1 MHFTVISEES
11 KLSDKD
17 LYRFTFSGNDIV
29 AVEEF
34 DDGRWEAERIERDE
48 TYTREGNVVFKKETE
63 RSGSHV
69 EITRYEDTDG
79 DGVFVEV
86 SETWQSVQAP
96 TLSGND
102 VVALKSG
109 VDAQGGQGADR
120 FVFNGKSSVKVLDF
134 SLSQGDKLV
143 IDTGTGLNSVQDLA
157 RYLVDIRTIEKQA
170 VQIDFGQLGQIT
182 LVGVNAGDLSTS
194 MLDIVS

>member
-143 IDTGTGLNSVQDLA
+143 IDTGTGLSSVQDLA

>member
-1 MHFTVISEES
+1 M
-11 KLSDKD
+11 SDKD
-17 LYRFTFSGNDIV
+17 LYRFTFSGNDVV

-63 RSGSHV
+63 RSGTHV
-69 EITRYEDTDG
+69 EITRYEDADG

-96 TLSGND
+96 SLSGND
-102 VVALKSG
+102 VVVLKSG

-143 IDTGTGLNSVQDLA
+143 IDTGTGLGSVADLA

-182 LVGVNAGDLSTS
+182 LVGVNAADLSTS